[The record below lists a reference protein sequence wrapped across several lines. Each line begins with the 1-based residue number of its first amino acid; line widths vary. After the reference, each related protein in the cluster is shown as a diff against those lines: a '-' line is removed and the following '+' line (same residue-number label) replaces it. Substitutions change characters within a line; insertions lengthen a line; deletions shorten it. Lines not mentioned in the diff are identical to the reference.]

1 MAELGSVNHGSK
13 SALAEH
19 HLVIESSD
27 QQRGEIVYHKPSL
40 ERFGSFRE
48 LTRQYSG
55 TQCPVNEKTLGA
67 GDYIL
72 LNQVPIGEGGCIS

>member
-1 MAELGSVNHGSK
+1 
-13 SALAEH
+13 
-19 HLVIESSD
+19 
-27 QQRGEIVYHKPSL
+27 VYHKPSL
-40 ERFGSFRE
+40 ERFGSFRD